1 MTGEDGSSTLSKLI
15 TWFVIAVVA
24 LIAIRVAFMAVG
36 VGLFLLFRVGPL
48 VLLGYLLWRAWRWL
62 QEKPAE

>member
-36 VGLFLLFRVGPL
+36 IGLFLLFRVGPL